1 MTDVSRQQRRREA
14 REQGKLGSKLLG
26 TGLAMEPKRADVLAV
41 ARVVATKFA
50 EPANGA
56 RAREAARLAHT
67 LCETSWR
74 ARPSR
79 ATIACREGC
88 SYCCYQ
94 FVGAV
99 APEVFLLAD
108 AVRNSRDPR
117 LDTTSVIDRCAP
129 LKGLAAKDRVGR
141 KLPCPLLVE
150 GRCGAYASRPL
161 VCRQTTSLDL
171 DGCIEE
177 FEGRN
182 MEAQIEVSSAHL
194 AHAGTAHVVL
204 LGAIR
209 SAGLSDTAFE
219 LSEALVIA
227 LSDADA
233 ERRWLDG
240 EPVFGALTCTVP
252 VPPRVN
258 FVAQQIA
265 EALA

>member
-1 MTDVSRQQRRREA
+1 MTDVSRQQRRKEA
-14 REQGKLGSKLLG
+14 REQGKLGSRLLG
-26 TGLAMEPKRADVLAV
+26 AGLPMEPKRDDVLAV

-50 EPANGA
+50 EPSNTA
-56 RAREAARLAHT
+56 RASEAAALAHT
-67 LCETSWR
+67 LCEASLR
-74 ARPSR
+74 ARPSG

-88 SYCCYQ
+88 SYCCHQ

-99 APEVFLLAD
+99 APEVFLLAS
-108 AVRNSRDPR
+108 ALRANRDPR
-117 LDTTSVIDRCAP
+117 LDASAVIDRCAP
-129 LKGLAAKDRVGR
+129 LKGLAAKDRVGL
-141 KLPCPLLVE
+141 KLPCPVLVE
-150 GRCGAYASRPL
+150 GRCGAYAARPL
-161 VCRQTTSLDL
+161 VCRQITSLDL

-204 LGAIR
+204 LGALR

-219 LSEALVIA
+219 LSDALEIA
-227 LSDADA
+227 LSDATS
-233 ERRWLDG
+233 ERRWLAG
-240 EPVFGALTCTVP
+240 EPVFGALTCSVP